1 MLYTKS
7 KPLTVQT
14 VFVLNIFIPTGF
26 ETTAKI
32 VFEIYFKSLIC
43 NPNKIL

>member
-7 KPLTVQT
+7 NTLTVQT
-14 VFVLNIFIPTGF
+14 VFVFNILIPSGF

-32 VFEIYFKSLIC
+32 VFELYFKSLIC
-43 NPNKIL
+43 NRNKIL